1 MYLRIPLDDGG
12 DFVVQSVDQD
22 IGTSRVGRTDRAV
35 ASSAQT
41 FESSMSTVK
50 HIAEVVVQQLSQL
63 AVAPSRF
70 SAEFGIA
77 LSAEAG
83 LAVVKGTGEA
93 HFTIQIEWSKETART
108 TADSGAE
115 HRATPVAP
123 GQPAPATSQRPG

>member
-1 MYLRIPLDDGG
+1 MYLKVPLDAGG
-12 DFVVQSVDQD
+12 DFVVESVTQET
-22 IGTSRVGRTDRAV
+22 GTSRVGRADRAV

-70 SAEFGIA
+70 TAEFGIA

-83 LAVVKGTGEA
+83 VAVVKGTGEA
-93 HFTIQIEWSKETART
+93 HFVIEIEWVKDSARGTAES
-108 TADSGAE
+108 AAE
-115 HRATPVAP
+115 
-123 GQPAPATSQRPG
+123 

>member
-1 MYLRIPLDDGG
+1 LYLRIPLDGGG
-12 DFVVQSVDQD
+12 DFVVESATQES
-22 IGTSRVGRTDRAV
+22 GTSRVGRADRAV

-63 AVAPSRF
+63 AVTPSRF
-70 SAEFGIA
+70 TAEFGIA

-93 HFTIQIEWSKETART
+93 HFVIEIEWSKESA
-108 TADSGAE
+108 
-115 HRATPVAP
+115 RATA
-123 GQPAPATSQRPG
+123 QPADHADH